1 MENYPE
7 RKKLLDDYHK
17 NYEKEIAT
25 SVEYKNLL
33 LGVRSL
39 DPEKAAISREKLRKM
54 WRAYRAQV
62 VPLEDVKQIL
72 NIASPIAKLACICRR
87 MYRASF
93 DEKLCIGLGVYLD
106 YVKEWPDFHRGF
118 ITWSPYLNRPVI
130 DVTRCFGCGVCRVV
144 CETEAIELIDRET
157 IPIVRELW

>member
-1 MENYPE
+1 MCKYCAEHGEGKKWYLNLKNYAKELVENYPE

-118 ITWSPYLNRPVI
+118 IT
-130 DVTRCFGCGVCRVV
+130 
-144 CETEAIELIDRET
+144 
-157 IPIVRELW
+157 